1 MKNFRQYRYFDYT
14 QEEYKQIWETATFV
28 FDTSSLLNLYKYKEE
43 TRDEFFKTLD
53 KIKDRLWIP
62 HHIALEFN
70 KNRLTVISNEIGNF
84 SKIIKTISGLESHLA
99 SNINSLSLKK
109 THKIDTDKIYE
120 QIKSLA
126 EKINKDLES
135 QLEKEI
141 KLKGKDPIRDKI
153 FELFDGKVGS
163 RPTEQKAINEL
174 EKEAERRFELEIA
187 PGFGD
192 SNKDELCFDKGLQ
205 YQKKYSDY
213 IIWQQILEQSKNIE
227 SKNLIFVT
235 GDSKKGDWFLTI
247 EAKGAKVIQPK
258 PEILDEA
265 LNIGELNNFLM
276 YDTEE
281 FITYARE
288 YLHLKIS
295 DKAIIE
301 VADTNKNHRTKTARV
316 ITVRPKKSIVV
327 TPRKK
332 IQLKTKA
339 DIALIEARKIKEK
352 LAYELM
358 ANKGILDYPHKVL
371 TCPECLLET
380 LVPNNDSYTGYRC
393 LHCKNEE
400 SDNILKSCDSCGTE
414 WNLEDLH
421 YFEIN
426 DEITEYLCP
435 ICCRNPDY
443 VNDD

>member
-14 QEEYKQIWETATFV
+14 QEEYQEIWETATFV
-28 FDTSSLLNLYKYKEE
+28 FDTSALLNLYKYKEE
-43 TRDEFFKTLD
+43 TRDEFFKALE

-70 KNRLTVISNEIGNF
+70 KNRLIVISNEIGNF
-84 SKIIKTISGLESHLA
+84 SKIIKTISGLESHLE

-109 THKIDTDKIYE
+109 THKIDTDNISV
-120 QIKSLA
+120 QIKNLTK
-126 EKINKDLES
+126 KIKQDLES

-163 RPTEQKAINEL
+163 RPTKQEAINGL
-174 EKEAERRFELEIA
+174 EKEAERRFKLKIA
-187 PGFGD
+187 PGFED
-192 SNKDELCFDKGLQ
+192 NNKDELCYDKGLQ

-213 IIWQQILEQSKNIE
+213 IIWQQILDNAKNIE

-247 EAKGAKVIQPK
+247 EAREEKAIQPK

-265 LNIGELNNFLM
+265 LNVGGLDNFLM

-339 DIALIEARKIKEK
+339 DIALIKARKIKEQ
-352 LAYELM
+352 LAHELM
-358 ANKGILDYPHKVL
+358 VNKGILDYPHEVL
-371 TCPECLLET
+371 TCPECSLET

-393 LHCKNEE
+393 LYCENEE
-400 SDNILKSCDSCGTE
+400 SDDILQSCDSCGTE
-414 WNLEDLH
+414 WSLGDLH

-426 DEITEYLCP
+426 DEIAEYLCP
-435 ICCRNPDY
+435 FCYRHPDY

>member
-174 EKEAERRFELEIA
+174 EKEAERRFKLEIA

-213 IIWQQILEQSKNIE
+213 IIWQQILDNAKNIE

-247 EAKGAKVIQPK
+247 EARGERAIQPK

-265 LNIGELNNFLM
+265 LNVGGLDNFLM
-276 YDTEE
+276 YDTED
-281 FITYARE
+281 FITYAGQ
-288 YLHLKIS
+288 YLNLNISQKVIEEVSNINKSPNTQNNINFVQNLKKRTHLSAEKMRALM
-295 DKAIIE
+295 KAQ
-301 VADTNKNHRTKTARV
+301 KTKER
-316 ITVRPKKSIVV
+316 ITV
-327 TPRKK
+327 
-332 IQLKTKA
+332 
-339 DIALIEARKIKEK
+339 
-352 LAYELM
+352 ELTR
-358 ANKGILDYPHKVL
+358 NKGLLDYPHQIL
-371 TCPECLLET
+371 ICPECSLET
-380 LVPNNDSYTGYRC
+380 LVPNNGSYTGYRC
-393 LHCKNEE
+393 LYCENEE
-400 SDNILKSCDSCGTE
+400 SDDILQSCDSCGTE
-414 WNLEDLH
+414 WSLGDLH

-426 DEITEYLCP
+426 DEIAEYLCP
-435 ICCRNPDY
+435 ICCRHPDY

>member
-14 QEEYKQIWETATFV
+14 HEEYKQIWETATFV

-120 QIKSLA
+120 KIKSLA

-174 EKEAERRFELEIA
+174 EKEAERRFKLEIA

-213 IIWQQILEQSKNIE
+213 IIWQQILDNAKNIE

-247 EAKGAKVIQPK
+247 EAREEKAIQPK

-265 LNIGELNNFLM
+265 LNVGGLDNFLM
-276 YDTEE
+276 YDTED
-281 FITYARE
+281 FITYAGQ
-288 YLHLKIS
+288 YLNLNISQKVIEEVSNINKSPNTQNNINFVQNLKKRTHLSAEKM
-295 DKAIIE
+295 
-301 VADTNKNHRTKTARV
+301 R
-316 ITVRPKKSIVV
+316 
-327 TPRKK
+327 
-332 IQLKTKA
+332 
-339 DIALIEARKIKEK
+339 ALMRAQIIKERITI
-352 LAYELM
+352 ELTR
-358 ANKGILDYPHKVL
+358 NKGLLDYPHQVL
-371 TCPECLLET
+371 DCPECSLET
-380 LVPNNDSYTGYRC
+380 LVPNIDSYTGYRC
-393 LHCKNEE
+393 LYCKNEE
-400 SDNILKSCDSCGTE
+400 SNDILQSCDSCGAE
-414 WNLEDLH
+414 WSLGDLH

-426 DEITEYLCP
+426 DEIAEYLCP
-435 ICCRNPDY
+435 VCCRHPDY

>member
-120 QIKSLA
+120 KIKSLA

-174 EKEAERRFELEIA
+174 EKEAERRFKLEIA

-213 IIWQQILEQSKNIE
+213 IIWQQILDNAKNIE

-247 EAKGAKVIQPK
+247 EAREEKAIQPK

-265 LNIGELNNFLM
+265 LNVGGLDNFLM
-276 YDTEE
+276 YDTED
-281 FITYARE
+281 FITYAGQ
-288 YLHLKIS
+288 YLNLNISQKVIEEVSNINKSPNTQNNINFVQNLEKRTHLSAEKM
-295 DKAIIE
+295 
-301 VADTNKNHRTKTARV
+301 R
-316 ITVRPKKSIVV
+316 
-327 TPRKK
+327 
-332 IQLKTKA
+332 
-339 DIALIEARKIKEK
+339 ALMRAQKIKERITI
-352 LAYELM
+352 ELTR
-358 ANKGILDYPHKVL
+358 NKGLLDYPHQVL
-371 TCPECLLET
+371 DCPECSLET
-380 LVPNNDSYTGYRC
+380 LVPNIDSYTGYRC
-393 LHCKNEE
+393 LYCKNEE
-400 SDNILKSCDSCGTE
+400 SNDILQSCDSCGAE
-414 WNLEDLH
+414 WSLGDLH
-421 YFEIN
+421 YFEIY
-426 DEITEYLCP
+426 DEIAEYLCP
-435 ICCRNPDY
+435 VCCRHPDY